1 LAISIKLEV
10 KDVGFSFSVLN
21 VYGPYA
27 NKIPFWKDL
36 ANVGALSGPL
46 TLVGGDLN
54 FTLSFKE
61 VWGENTSGLA
71 KWFFLIFYGKASS
84 GGY

>member
-1 LAISIKLEV
+1 V
-10 KDVGFSFSVLN
+10 
-21 VYGPYA
+21 
-27 NKIPFWKDL
+27 
-36 ANVGALSGPL
+36 NVGALSGPL
-46 TLVGGDLN
+46 TLVGVDLK

-61 VWGENTSGLA
+61 VWGENTGGLA